1 MLIVN
6 ACSMRQSLRKQC
18 EPNKSQLESL
28 PQATFTSL
36 PASADSPHNLE
47 REVITQALHAMPKRS
62 GACVATSD
70 GTY

>member
-6 ACSMRQSLRKQC
+6 ACSMRQSLQTQR

-36 PASADSPHNLE
+36 LASADSPRNLE
-47 REVITQALHAMPKRS
+47 PEVITQALPAKPKRS
-62 GACVATSD
+62 GAGVPAPD

>member
-6 ACSMRQSLRKQC
+6 ACSMRQSLRTQC

-36 PASADSPHNLE
+36 PAGPDASHSVQGLGIKGARDLRGVVDNENNL
-47 REVITQALHAMPKRS
+47 
-62 GACVATSD
+62 
-70 GTY
+70 